1 MTPPTSIPRSASSTA
16 RPANIL
22 VREVNWLGDAVMTMP
37 ALIRLRRAHPE
48 ARIAALTPNKL
59 ADLWKLFPGI
69 DEVLTFDENETAWSV
84 ARRLRAGRFDVG
96 LALPNSPRSA
106 IELWGAGIPRRIGLR
121 GPWRT
126 LFLTDAIAPR
136 GDSVTMRKRTVAEVR
151 KRIQQ
156 QELTRETFLP
166 SAHQLHHYLHL
177 ASALGA
183 DPTPVEPRLIVARD
197 EISAAQKKFG
207 IDPGAL
213 WLGLNAGAE
222 YGPAKRWPLD
232 RFAATARELQRRT
245 ACGWLI
251 FGGPGDVKLGGQL
264 AKDISVPGTL
274 PKRPGPVVN
283 LAGATGLRELCALLK
298 SCSVLLTND
307 TGPMHLAAAL
317 GVPVA
322 VPFGSTS
329 PELTGPGIPGAGDRA
344 LLVSPAACAPCFRRE
359 CPIDFRC
366 MTGIQIPRMVEA
378 VLGLLPVDLRAGNE
392 L

>member
-1 MTPPTSIPRSASSTA
+1 MTPSTSIPRPASSTA
-16 RPANIL
+16 RPAKIL
-22 VREVNWLGDAVMTMP
+22 VRGVNWLGDTVMTMP
-37 ALIRLRRAHPE
+37 ALIRLRDAHPE
-48 ARIAALTPNKL
+48 VRISVLTPHKL
-59 ADLWKLFPGI
+59 AELWKLFPGI
-69 DEVLTFDENETAWSV
+69 DEVLTFDEDESAWSV

-106 IELWGAGIPRRIGLR
+106 LELWGAGIPRRIGLR
-121 GPWRT
+121 GPWRAF
-126 LFLTDAIAPR
+126 FLTDALAPR
-136 GDSVTMRKRTVAEVR
+136 RDSVAMRKRTVAEV
-151 KRIQQ
+151 KRRIKQ
-156 QELTRETFLP
+156 QELTRETFP
-166 SAHQLHHYLHL
+166 PTAHHLHHYLHL

-197 EISAAQKKFG
+197 EISAAQKKFS

-245 ACGWLI
+245 GCRWLI
-251 FGGPGDVKLGGQL
+251 FGGRGDVELASQL
-264 AKDISVPGTL
+264 ATSISVSRTQPNRSG
-274 PKRPGPVVN
+274 RVVN

-329 PELTGPGIPGAGDRA
+329 PELTGPGIPGAGERA

-378 VLGLLPVDLRAGNE
+378 VLGLLPVDLRAGND